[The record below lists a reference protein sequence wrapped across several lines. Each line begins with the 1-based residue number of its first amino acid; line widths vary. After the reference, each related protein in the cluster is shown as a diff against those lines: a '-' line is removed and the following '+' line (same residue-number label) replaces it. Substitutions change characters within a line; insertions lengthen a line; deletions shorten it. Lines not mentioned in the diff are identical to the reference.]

1 MGDTEGQGPRMHVCS
16 QRIWLQEV
24 RPPFVQVRRKR
35 EKKGGSAPGRR
46 PHAAKV
52 ASLPH
57 PASHATRTPE
67 TQRGNDLRGPGGPS
81 RHGSRPLQPAPSR
94 RRRGARGPT
103 WSVRGAAA
111 ARWRGDCA
119 GTARGVG
126 GLAGWRARR
135 TAGAPEGGAGQGRRS
150 PASPHS
156 PASPDPA
163 PLARDARSV
172 PRRAPPVPRPGSRP
186 PPPYQPRV
194 AQLRTGVG
202 GGGRRAQDSPGRAA
216 RPSRS
221 AQAPATF
228 SASGKGARGHM
239 PPSRQTENETAL
251 QQIEW
256 KELCLF
262 SLFFTLE
269 RSCKHCSFKND
280 LPREVWAH
288 FCPGIIVSRWLLTWD
303 FDFLYLHIV
312 VLYTI
317 AKVELL
323 STLLCLKLQR
333 FYPDVSWSNAEDC
346 LSGSRFIQFTASRK
360 HLTTALDP
368 AALLRAE
375 EAGTPMCLLPELPQ
389 PIFLQLKTW
398 KKEPRTSLYFCFGP
412 SW

>member
-1 MGDTEGQGPRMHVCS
+1 
-16 QRIWLQEV
+16 
-24 RPPFVQVRRKR
+24 
-35 EKKGGSAPGRR
+35 
-46 PHAAKV
+46 
-52 ASLPH
+52 
-57 PASHATRTPE
+57 
-67 TQRGNDLRGPGGPS
+67 
-81 RHGSRPLQPAPSR
+81 
-94 RRRGARGPT
+94 
-103 WSVRGAAA
+103 
-111 ARWRGDCA
+111 
-119 GTARGVG
+119 
-126 GLAGWRARR
+126 
-135 TAGAPEGGAGQGRRS
+135 
-150 PASPHS
+150 
-156 PASPDPA
+156 
-163 PLARDARSV
+163 
-172 PRRAPPVPRPGSRP
+172 
-186 PPPYQPRV
+186 
-194 AQLRTGVG
+194 
-202 GGGRRAQDSPGRAA
+202 
-216 RPSRS
+216 
-221 AQAPATF
+221 
-228 SASGKGARGHM
+228 M

-333 FYPDVSWSNAEDC
+333 FYPDVSWNNSEDC

-360 HLTTALDP
+360 HLTTAWDP

-389 PIFLQLKTW
+389 PIFLQLKTR
-398 KKEPRTSLYFCFGP
+398 KKEPRTSLWFCFGP